1 MSWYANQKA
10 RHAASKAGL
19 PSPLT
24 AGLGD
29 KIAAGLAE
37 KVERAREREDRMKA
51 RTTTTRDKQDGVKGA
66 KKARKR
72 ERKLARRGT
81 AGPS

>member
-1 MSWYANQKA
+1 MGWYANQKA
-10 RHAASKAGL
+10 RRAAANLGL
-19 PSPLT
+19 PRPLKT
-24 AGLGD
+24 GLGD
-29 KIAAGLAE
+29 NVEAGLAE
-37 KVERAREREDRMKA
+37 KADRAREREDRMEA
-51 RTTTTRDKQDGVKGA
+51 RAIAEDKNDAVKGA